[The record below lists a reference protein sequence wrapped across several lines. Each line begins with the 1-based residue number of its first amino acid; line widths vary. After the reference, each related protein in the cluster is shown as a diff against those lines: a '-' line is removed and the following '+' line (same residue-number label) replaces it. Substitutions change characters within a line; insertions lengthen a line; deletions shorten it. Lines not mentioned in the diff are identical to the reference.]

1 MSFDSIMFC
10 YFRYGLPVNFHA
22 VLMQPHKKHTK
33 KLHEL
38 LNAMYSHLDTT
49 GAVSKQDVSYSDITL
64 FFQVMCVEFYVV
76 CLCLFIL
83 CHDKVLT
90 SDEGQMYLF

>member
-1 MSFDSIMFC
+1 VNFSEAFTGWMHVKALRVFVESVL
-10 YFRYGLPVNFHA
+10 RYGLPVNFHA

-49 GAVSKQDVSYSDITL
+49 GAVSKQDMEIPG
-64 FFQVMCVEFYVV
+64 FQHLQADYYPYVYYKMDV
-76 CLCLFIL
+76 
-83 CHDKVLT
+83 
-90 SDEGQMYLF
+90 GMG

>member
-1 MSFDSIMFC
+1 MYNSFCCLNNQSDLLCACWISDVMSFDSIMFC

-49 GAVSKQDVSYSDITL
+49 GAVSKQDVSYSDIPL
-64 FFQVMCVEFYVV
+64 FFSSDV
-76 CLCLFIL
+76 C
-83 CHDKVLT
+83 
-90 SDEGQMYLF
+90 